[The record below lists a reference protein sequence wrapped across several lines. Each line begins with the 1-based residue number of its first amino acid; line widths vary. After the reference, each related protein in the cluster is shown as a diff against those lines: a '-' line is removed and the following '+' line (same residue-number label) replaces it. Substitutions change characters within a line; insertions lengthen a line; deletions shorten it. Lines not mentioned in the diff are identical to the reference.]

1 MAHVQ
6 NTKTNLP
13 KTEEKEGKKETM
25 KCPGLIFF
33 FPPVEKKAVH
43 NHLVWRIYTRKQCR
57 PQNAISPFS
66 PGKYWWLSMIDIASA
81 VKTQCSVRMTYQ
93 ILFHGFKKDLGPG
106 L

>member
-13 KTEEKEGKKETM
+13 KTEEKERKKETM
-25 KCPGLIFF
+25 KCPGLIF

-43 NHLVWRIYTRKQCR
+43 NHLVWRIYTRKQRR

-66 PGKYWWLSMIDIASA
+66 PGKYWWLSSDRYCN
-81 VKTQCSVRMTYQ
+81 CS
-93 ILFHGFKKDLGPG
+93 
-106 L
+106 